1 MERKL
6 HGLTA
11 LAALSVLALAACS
24 SSGSSSSS
32 SSTGSSSNPSVTAS
46 AASTQGGGTAAGS
59 TAAGS
64 FGTLGQV
71 CGPGS
76 ATGATA
82 TGVTDSSIEA
92 AVIADINVPGA
103 PGLLQPMWDS
113 ATAFT
118 DWCNA
123 AGGINGRKI
132 ILDKRD
138 SAETDYLPQVESSCT
153 ADLAMVGTMGVLD
166 NTGVAAWEKCG
177 IPNFTAST
185 VSEQAA
191 NASLM
196 YPTNPLPADQE
207 NIGGFPV
214 IFQQYPG
221 VQDHIGT
228 LYSEG
233 ASGAREQHT
242 YNEAIA
248 ADGGKVVYTAE
259 YNATGQV
266 NWAPYVEAM
275 KNAGVQMLFLN
286 DTIATSVGLDQA
298 MSTAGWY
305 PQVQI
310 SPPQDYDTSFLSTGA
325 SVVKNYYVYM
335 PSEPLE
341 AASAVPA
348 VGQYESIVQKYVPSA
363 HLGFFGI
370 MAFSSWLLFT
380 EAAKA
385 CGSTLTRTC
394 VEQQV
399 AKQTNWTGGGLQG
412 SINPASNKASQC
424 FILMKIVGTKFVQA
438 IPSKLGQF
446 YCNPANVPIV
456 KP

>member
-1 MERKL
+1 MGVKHLRI
-6 HGLTA
+6 HTA
-11 LAALSVLALAACS
+11 LAALCVLALAACG
-24 SSGSSSSS
+24 SSGSGSGG
-32 SSTGSSSNPSVTAS
+32 SSTNSGSSAN
-46 AASTQGGGTAAGS
+46 AG
-59 TAAGS
+59 AS
-64 FGTLGQV
+64 FGTLGEV

-82 TGVTDSSIEA
+82 TGVQDKSIEVS
-92 AVIADINVPGA
+92 VIADINVPGA

-113 ATAFT
+113 ATAFV

-123 AGGINGRKI
+123 AGGILGRKL

-138 SAETDYLPQVESSCT
+138 SAETDYLPQVEASCT
-153 ADLAMVGTMGVLD
+153 ADFAMVGTMGVLD

-185 VSEQAA
+185 VSEAAA
-191 NASLM
+191 NAKLM
-196 YPTNPLPADQE
+196 YPVNPLPADQE

-214 IFQQYPG
+214 IFKQYPG

-228 LYSEG
+228 LYAEG
-233 ASGAREQHT
+233 AAGAREQHT
-242 YNEAIA
+242 YNEAIE

-259 YNATGQV
+259 YNALGSV

-275 KNAGVQMLFLN
+275 KKAGVTMLFLN
-286 DTIATSVGLDQA
+286 DTIPTSVALDQA

-305 PQVQI
+305 PTLQI
-310 SPPQDYDTSFLSTGA
+310 SPPQDYDTSFLTTGA
-325 SVVKNYYVYM
+325 SVAKNYYVYM

-341 AASAVPA
+341 AASAIPA
-348 VGQYESIVQKYVPSA
+348 VAQYEEIAHKYVPTA
-363 HLGFFGI
+363 HLGFFGE

-380 EAAKA
+380 VAAKA
-385 CGSTLTRTC
+385 CGSHLTRTC
-394 VEQQV
+394 LEQEV

-412 SINPASNKASQC
+412 TINPASNRASQC
-424 FILMKIVGTKFVQA
+424 FIVMKIENAKFVQA
-438 IPSKLGQF
+438 IPAKLGQF
-446 YCNPANVPIV
+446 YCNPANVPVV

>member
-1 MERKL
+1 MTRRQQKL
-6 HGLTA
+6 AA
-11 LAALSVLALAACS
+11 LAALSVLALAACG

-32 SSTGSSSNPSVTAS
+32 SSSSSSNSSGSTS
-46 AASTQGGGTAAGS
+46 SASTQAGGTAS
-59 TAAGS
+59 GS
-64 FGTLGQV
+64 FGTLGTV
-71 CGPGS
+71 CSSGS

-82 TGVTDSSIEA
+82 TGVTNSSVEVS
-92 AVIADINVPGA
+92 VIADINVPGA

-113 ATAFT
+113 ATAFV

-123 AGGINGRKI
+123 AGGIAGRKI

-138 SAETDYLPQVESSCT
+138 SAYTDYLPQVETSCT
-153 ADLAMVGTMGVLD
+153 ADFAMVGTMGVLD
-166 NTGVAAWEKCG
+166 NTGVAAWQKCG

-185 VSEQAA
+185 VSSAAA
-191 NASLM
+191 NAPLM
-196 YPTNPLPADQE
+196 YPVNPLPANQE
-207 NIGGFPV
+207 NIGGFPI

-221 VQDHIGT
+221 VQDHIGS
-228 LYSEG
+228 LYAQG
-233 ASGAREQHT
+233 AAGAREQHT
-242 YNEAIA
+242 YNEAIT

-275 KNAGVQMLFLN
+275 KKAGVQMLFLN
-286 DTIATSVGLDQA
+286 DTFPTSVALDQA

-305 PQVQI
+305 PTLQI
-310 SPPQDYDTSFLSTGA
+310 SPPQDYDTGFLATGA
-325 SVVKNYYVYM
+325 SVAKNYYVYM

-341 AASAVPA
+341 AASAIPA
-348 VGQYESIVQKYVPSA
+348 VAQYESIVKQYVPSA
-363 HLGFFGI
+363 HQGFFGE
-370 MAFSSWLLFT
+370 MAFSSWLLFA

-385 CGSTLTRTC
+385 CGSGLTRAC
-394 VEQQV
+394 LEQEV

-424 FILMKIVGTKFVQA
+424 FIVMKIENGKFVQA
-438 IPSKLGQF
+438 IPAALGQF
-446 YCNPANVPIV
+446 NCNPENVPFV

>member
-1 MERKL
+1 MGVKHLRI
-6 HGLTA
+6 HVA
-11 LAALSVLALAACS
+11 LVALCVLALAACG
-24 SSGSSSSS
+24 SSGASSGGSSAG
-32 SSTGSSSNPSVTAS
+32 TGSSTT
-46 AASTQGGGTAAGS
+46 ST
-59 TAAGS
+59 AGS
-64 FGTLGQV
+64 FGTLGKV

-76 ATGATA
+76 AKGATA
-82 TGVTDSSIEA
+82 TGVTDTSIEVS
-92 AVIADINVPGA
+92 VIADINVPGA
-103 PGLLQPMWDS
+103 PGLLQPMWDT
-113 ATAFT
+113 ATAYV

-123 AGGINGRKI
+123 AGGINGRKL

-138 SAETDYLPQVESSCT
+138 SAETVYLPQVETSCT

-177 IPNFTAST
+177 IPNFTAAT
-185 VSEQAA
+185 VSSAAA
-191 NASLM
+191 NAKLM
-196 YPTNPLPADQE
+196 YPSNPLPANQE

-214 IFQQYPG
+214 IFQQNPG

-228 LYSEG
+228 LYAAG
-233 ASGAREQHT
+233 AAAAREQHT

-248 ADGGKVVYTAE
+248 ADGGKVVYSAQ
-259 YNATGQV
+259 YNALGQV

-275 KNAGVQMLFLN
+275 KKAGVQMMFLN
-286 DTIATSVGLDQA
+286 DTIPTSVALDQA

-305 PQVQI
+305 PKVQI
-310 SPPQDYDTSFLSTGA
+310 SPPQDYDTSFLTTGA
-325 SVVKNYYVYM
+325 SVAKNYYVYM

-348 VGQYESIVQKYVPSA
+348 VTQYEQIVSKYVPSA
-363 HLGFFGI
+363 HLGFFGE
-370 MAFSSWLLFT
+370 MAFGSWLLFS

-385 CGSTLTRTC
+385 CGSNLTRTC

-412 SINPASNKASQC
+412 TINPASNKASDC
-424 FILMKIVGTKFVQA
+424 YIVMKIENAKFVQV

>member
-1 MERKL
+1 MKRRH
-6 HGLTA
+6 HGLAA
-11 LAALSVLALAACS
+11 LAALSVLAVAACG

-32 SSTGSSSNPSVTAS
+32 SNSSAPAANSSGSTSS
-46 AASTQGGGTAAGS
+46 ASTQGGGTAAGD
-59 TAAGS
+59 

-71 CGPGS
+71 CGPGN

-82 TGVTDSSIEA
+82 TGVTNSSVEVS
-92 AVIADINVPGA
+92 VIADINVPGA

-138 SAETDYLPQVESSCT
+138 SQETDYLPQVETSCT
-153 ADLAMVGTMGVLD
+153 ADFAMVGTMGVLD
-166 NTGVAAWEKCG
+166 NTGVSAWEKCG

-191 NASLM
+191 NAQLM

-298 MSTAGWY
+298 MATAGWY
-305 PQVQI
+305 PTVQI

-325 SVVKNYYVYM
+325 TVAKNYYVYM

-341 AASAVPA
+341 AANAVPA
-348 VGQYESIVQKYVPSA
+348 VASYESIVQKYVPSA

-370 MAFSSWLLFT
+370 MAFSSWLLFA
-380 EAAKA
+380 EAAKD

-394 VEQQV
+394 LEQQV
-399 AKQTNWTGGGLQG
+399 AKQTDWTGGGLQG

-424 FILMKIVGTKFVQA
+424 FIVMKIEGDKFVQA

>member
-1 MERKL
+1 MKRRQK
-6 HGLTA
+6 GLGA
-11 LAALSVLALAACS
+11 LAALSVLALAACG

-32 SSTGSSSNPSVTAS
+32 SSTGSSADPSVTAS
-46 AASTQGGGTAAGS
+46 AASTQGGGTAS
-59 TAAGS
+59 GS

-76 ATGATA
+76 ATGATG
-82 TGVTDSSIEA
+82 TGVTNTSVEVS
-92 AVIADINVPGA
+92 VVADINVPGA

-138 SAETDYLPQVESSCT
+138 SAETDYLPQVESSCS

-166 NTGVAAWEKCG
+166 NTGVAAWQKCG

-185 VSEQAA
+185 VSAQAA

-233 ASGAREQHT
+233 AAGAREQHT
-242 YNEAIA
+242 YNEAIT

-325 SVVKNYYVYM
+325 SVAKNYYVYM

-348 VGQYESIVQKYVPSA
+348 VGQYESIVSKYVPSA
-363 HLGFFGI
+363 HLGFFSE

-424 FILMKIVGTKFVQA
+424 FIVMKIVGNKFVQA
-438 IPSKLGQF
+438 IPAKLGQF

>member
-1 MERKL
+1 M
-6 HGLTA
+6 
-11 LAALSVLALAACS
+11 
-24 SSGSSSSS
+24 
-32 SSTGSSSNPSVTAS
+32 
-46 AASTQGGGTAAGS
+46 
-59 TAAGS
+59 
-64 FGTLGQV
+64 

-82 TGVTDSSIEA
+82 TGVTNTSVELS
-92 AVIADINVPGA
+92 VVADIDVPGA

-123 AGGINGRKI
+123 AGGIDGRKI

-138 SAETDYLPQVESSCT
+138 SAETDYLPQVEASCT

-196 YPTNPLPADQE
+196 YPSNPLPADQE

-221 VQDHIGT
+221 VQNHIGT

-233 ASGAREQHT
+233 AAGAREQHT

-286 DTIATSVGLDQA
+286 DTIATSVALDQA

-305 PQVQI
+305 PTVQI
-310 SPPQDYDTSFLSTGA
+310 SPPQDYDTSFLSTGGTVA
-325 SVVKNYYVYM
+325 KNYYVYM

-348 VGQYESIVQKYVPSA
+348 VAQYESIVSKYVPTA
-363 HLGFFGI
+363 HLGFFGE

-399 AKQTNWTGGGLQG
+399 AKQTNWTGGGLEG

-424 FILMKIVGTKFVQA
+424 FIVMKIENSKFVQV

-446 YCNPANVPIV
+446 YCSPKNVPIV

>member
-1 MERKL
+1 EV
-6 HGLTA
+6 
-11 LAALSVLALAACS
+11 S
-24 SSGSSSSS
+24 
-32 SSTGSSSNPSVTAS
+32 
-46 AASTQGGGTAAGS
+46 
-59 TAAGS
+59 
-64 FGTLGQV
+64 
-71 CGPGS
+71 
-76 ATGATA
+76 
-82 TGVTDSSIEA
+82 
-92 AVIADINVPGA
+92 VIADINVPGA

-123 AGGINGRKI
+123 AGGIDGRKL

-138 SAETDYLPQVESSCT
+138 SQETDYLPQVETSCT
-153 ADLAMVGTMGVLD
+153 ADFAMVGTMGVLD

-185 VSEQAA
+185 VSEAAA

-196 YPTNPLPADQE
+196 YPVNPLPADQE

-221 VQDHIGT
+221 VQDHIGS
-228 LYSEG
+228 LYAEG
-233 ASGAREQHT
+233 AAGAREQHT

-305 PQVQI
+305 PKVQI
-310 SPPQDYDTSFLSTGA
+310 SPPQDYDTSFLTTGA
-325 SVVKNYYVYM
+325 SVAKNYYVYM

-341 AASAVPA
+341 AASAIPA
-348 VGQYESIVQKYVPSA
+348 VAEYESIVSKYVPTA
-363 HLGFFGI
+363 HQGFFGE
-370 MAFSSWLLFT
+370 MAFSSWLLFA

-385 CGSTLTRTC
+385 CGSGLTRIC
-394 VEQQV
+394 LEQEV

-424 FILMKIVGTKFVQA
+424 FIVMKIVGGKFVQA
-438 IPSKLGQF
+438 IPAKLGQF
-446 YCNPANVPIV
+446 YCNPANVPFV

>member
-1 MERKL
+1 MTRRQHKL
-6 HGLTA
+6 AA
-11 LAALSVLALAACS
+11 LGALSVLALAACG

-32 SSTGSSSNPSVTAS
+32 SSSSSSNSTGSSSS
-46 AASTQGGGTAAGS
+46 ASTQAGGTAS
-59 TAAGS
+59 GS
-64 FGTLGQV
+64 FGTLGAV

-82 TGVTDSSIEA
+82 TGVTNSSVEVS
-92 AVIADINVPGA
+92 VIADINVPGA

-123 AGGINGRKI
+123 AGGIAGRKI

-138 SAETDYLPQVESSCT
+138 SQETDYLPQVETSCT
-153 ADLAMVGTMGVLD
+153 ADFAMVGTMGVLD
-166 NTGVAAWEKCG
+166 NTGVAAWQKCG

-185 VSEQAA
+185 VSSLAA
-191 NASLM
+191 NAPLM
-196 YPTNPLPADQE
+196 YPVNPLPANQE
-207 NIGGFPV
+207 NIGGFPI

-221 VQDHIGT
+221 VQDHIGS
-228 LYSEG
+228 LYAEG
-233 ASGAREQHT
+233 AAGAREQHT

-275 KNAGVQMLFLN
+275 KKAGVQMLFLN
-286 DTIATSVGLDQA
+286 DTFPTSVALDQA

-305 PQVQI
+305 PTLQI
-310 SPPQDYDTSFLSTGA
+310 SPPQDYDTGFLATGA
-325 SVVKNYYVYM
+325 SVAKNYYVYM

-341 AASAVPA
+341 AASAIPA
-348 VGQYESIVQKYVPSA
+348 VAQYESIVKQYVPSA
-363 HLGFFGI
+363 HQGFFGE
-370 MAFSSWLLFT
+370 MAFSSWLLFA

-385 CGSTLTRTC
+385 CGSGLTRAC
-394 VEQQV
+394 LEQEV

-424 FILMKIVGTKFVQA
+424 FIVMKIENGKFVQA
-438 IPSKLGQF
+438 IPATLGQF
-446 YCNPANVPIV
+446 DCSPANVPFV

>member
-1 MERKL
+1 V
-6 HGLTA
+6 
-11 LAALSVLALAACS
+11 SV
-24 SSGSSSSS
+24 
-32 SSTGSSSNPSVTAS
+32 V
-46 AASTQGGGTAAGS
+46 
-59 TAAGS
+59 
-64 FGTLGQV
+64 
-71 CGPGS
+71 
-76 ATGATA
+76 
-82 TGVTDSSIEA
+82 
-92 AVIADINVPGA
+92 ADINVPGA

-138 SAETDYLPQVESSCT
+138 SQETDYLPQVETSCT
-153 ADLAMVGTMGVLD
+153 ADFAMVGTMGVLD

-185 VSEQAA
+185 VSEAAA

-196 YPTNPLPADQE
+196 YPVNPLPADQE

-221 VQDHIGT
+221 VQDHIGS
-228 LYSEG
+228 LYAEG
-233 ASGAREQHT
+233 AAGAREQHT

-325 SVVKNYYVYM
+325 SVAKNYYVYM

-348 VGQYESIVQKYVPSA
+348 VSEYESIVQKYVPSA
-363 HLGFFGI
+363 HLGFFSE
-370 MAFSSWLLFT
+370 MAFSSWLLFAQ
-380 EAAKA
+380 AAKD
-385 CGSTLTRTC
+385 CGSNLTRTC
-394 VEQQV
+394 LEQEV

-412 SINPASNKASQC
+412 TINPASNKASQC
-424 FILMKIVGTKFVQA
+424 FIVMKIEGSKFVQV

-446 YCNPANVPIV
+446 YCNPRNVPVV

>member
-1 MERKL
+1 MRHRQHKL
-6 HGLTA
+6 AA
-11 LAALSVLALAACS
+11 LAALSVLTLAACG

-32 SSTGSSSNPSVTAS
+32 SSNSSGSTSSASTQAGS
-46 AASTQGGGTAAGS
+46 AASGT
-59 TAAGS
+59 
-64 FGTLGQV
+64 FGTLGAV
-71 CGPGS
+71 CGSGS

-82 TGVTDSSIEA
+82 TGVTNSSVEVS
-92 AVIADINVPGA
+92 VIADINVPGA

-123 AGGINGRKI
+123 AGGIDGRKI
-132 ILDKRD
+132 VLDKRD
-138 SAETDYLPQVESSCT
+138 SAETDYLPQVETSCT
-153 ADLAMVGTMGVLD
+153 ADFAMVGTMGVLD

-185 VSEQAA
+185 VSEAAA

-196 YPTNPLPADQE
+196 YPVNPLPADQE

-221 VQDHIGT
+221 VQDHIGS
-228 LYSEG
+228 LYAEG
-233 ASGAREQHT
+233 AAGAREQHT

-248 ADGGKVVYTAE
+248 SDGGKVVYTAE
-259 YNATGQV
+259 YNSTGQV

-286 DTIATSVGLDQA
+286 DTIATSVALDQA

-310 SPPQDYDTSFLSTGA
+310 SPPQDYDTSFLTTGA
-325 SVVKNYYVYM
+325 SVAKNYYVYM

-348 VGQYESIVQKYVPSA
+348 VAQYESIVQKYVPSA
-363 HLGFFGI
+363 HLGFFGE
-370 MAFSSWLLFT
+370 MAFSSWLLFA
-380 EAAKA
+380 EGAKA
-385 CGSTLTRTC
+385 CGSNLTRTC
-394 VEQQV
+394 LEQQV

-424 FILMKIVGTKFVQA
+424 FIIMKIENSKFVQA
-438 IPSKLGQF
+438 IPSTLGQF

>member
-1 MERKL
+1 MGVKHLRI
-6 HGLTA
+6 HVA
-11 LAALSVLALAACS
+11 LVALCVLALAACG
-24 SSGSSSSS
+24 SSGASSGGSSAG
-32 SSTGSSSNPSVTAS
+32 TGSSTT
-46 AASTQGGGTAAGS
+46 ST
-59 TAAGS
+59 AGS
-64 FGTLGQV
+64 FGTLGKV

-76 ATGATA
+76 AKGATA
-82 TGVTDSSIEA
+82 TGVTDTSIEVS
-92 AVIADINVPGA
+92 VIADINVPGA
-103 PGLLQPMWDS
+103 PGLLQPMWDT
-113 ATAFT
+113 ATAYV

-123 AGGINGRKI
+123 AGGINGRKL

-138 SAETDYLPQVESSCT
+138 SAETVYLPQVETSCT

-177 IPNFTAST
+177 IPNFTAAT
-185 VSEQAA
+185 VSSAAA
-191 NASLM
+191 NAKLM
-196 YPTNPLPADQE
+196 YPSNPLPANQE

-214 IFQQYPG
+214 IFQQNPG

-228 LYSEG
+228 LYAAG
-233 ASGAREQHT
+233 AAAAREQHT

-248 ADGGKVVYTAE
+248 ADGGKVVYSAQ
-259 YNATGQV
+259 YNALGQV

-275 KNAGVQMLFLN
+275 KKAGVQMMFLN
-286 DTIATSVGLDQA
+286 DTIPTSVALDQA

-305 PQVQI
+305 PKVQI
-310 SPPQDYDTSFLSTGA
+310 SPPQDYDTSFLTTGA
-325 SVVKNYYVYM
+325 SVAKNYYVYM

-348 VGQYESIVQKYVPSA
+348 VTQYEQIVSKYVSSA
-363 HLGFFGI
+363 HLGFFGE
-370 MAFSSWLLFT
+370 MAFGSWLLFS

-385 CGSTLTRTC
+385 CGSNLTRTC

-412 SINPASNKASQC
+412 TINPASNKASDC
-424 FILMKIVGTKFVQA
+424 YIVMKIENAKFVQV

>member
-1 MERKL
+1 MGPRQHRLTMLEW
-6 HGLTA
+6 TA
-11 LAALSVLALAACS
+11 LAAMSVLALAACG
-24 SSGSSSSS
+24 SSGSASGAGNGAGSGTGGSTSS
-32 SSTGSSSNPSVTAS
+32 
-46 AASTQGGGTAAGS
+46 ASTQAGDPAS
-59 TAAGS
+59 GD
-64 FGTLGQV
+64 FGTLGTV

-82 TGVTDSSIEA
+82 TGVTNSSIEVS
-92 AVIADINVPGA
+92 VIADINVPGA

-123 AGGINGRKI
+123 AGGINGRKL

-138 SAETDYLPQVESSCT
+138 SQETDYLPQVETSCT
-153 ADLAMVGTMGVLD
+153 ADFAMVGTMGVLD
-166 NTGVAAWEKCG
+166 NTGVAAWNKCG

-185 VSEQAA
+185 VSSQAA

-196 YPTNPLPADQE
+196 YPVNPLPADQE

-214 IFQQYPG
+214 LFQQYPG
-221 VQDHIGT
+221 IKEHIGT
-228 LYSEG
+228 LYSQG
-233 ASGAREQHT
+233 AAGAREQHT

-275 KNAGVQMLFLN
+275 KSAGVQMLFLN

-305 PQVQI
+305 PTIQI
-310 SPPQDYDTSFLSTGA
+310 SPPQDYDVSFLSTGA
-325 SVVKNYYVYM
+325 SVAKNYYVYM

-341 AASAVPA
+341 AVSAVPA
-348 VGQYESIVQKYVPSA
+348 VAKYESIVQKYVPSA
-363 HLGFFGI
+363 HLGFFGE
-370 MAFSSWLLFT
+370 MAFSSWLLF
-380 EAAKA
+380 ADSAKA
-385 CGSTLTRTC
+385 CGSGLTRTC
-394 VEQQV
+394 LEQQV

-424 FILMKIVGTKFVQA
+424 FIVMKIENSKFVQV
-438 IPSKLGQF
+438 IPSQLGQF
-446 YCNPANVPIV
+446 YCNPENVPIV

>member
-1 MERKL
+1 MKRR
-6 HGLTA
+6 HNGVAA
-11 LAALSVLALAACS
+11 LAALSVLALAACG

-32 SSTGSSSNPSVTAS
+32 NSTGSNTDPSVTAS
-46 AASTQGGGTAAGS
+46 AASTQGGGTAS
-59 TAAGS
+59 GS
-64 FGTLGQV
+64 FGALGQV

-82 TGVTDSSIEA
+82 PGVTNSSVEVS
-92 AVIADINVPGA
+92 VIADINVPGA

-166 NTGVAAWEKCG
+166 NTGVAAWQKCG
-177 IPNFTAST
+177 APNFTAST

-325 SVVKNYYVYM
+325 SVAKNYYVYM

-348 VGQYESIVQKYVPSA
+348 VGQYESIVSKYVPSA

-424 FILMKIVGTKFVQA
+424 FIIMKIVGNKFVQA
-438 IPSKLGQF
+438 IPAKLGQF

>member
-1 MERKL
+1 MTHRQHKL
-6 HGLTA
+6 AA
-11 LAALSVLALAACS
+11 LMALSVLALAACG

-32 SSTGSSSNPSVTAS
+32 SSSSSSNSSGSTS
-46 AASTQGGGTAAGS
+46 SASTQAGGTAS
-59 TAAGS
+59 GS
-64 FGTLGQV
+64 FGTLGTV
-71 CGPGS
+71 CGSGS

-82 TGVTDSSIEA
+82 TGVTNSSVEVS
-92 AVIADINVPGA
+92 VIADINVPGA

-113 ATAFT
+113 ATAFV

-123 AGGINGRKI
+123 AGGIAGRKI

-138 SAETDYLPQVESSCT
+138 SQETDYLPQVETSCT
-153 ADLAMVGTMGVLD
+153 ADFAMVGTMGVLD
-166 NTGVAAWEKCG
+166 NTGVAAWQKCG

-185 VSEQAA
+185 VSEAAA
-191 NASLM
+191 NAPLM
-196 YPTNPLPADQE
+196 YPVNPLPANQE
-207 NIGGFPV
+207 NIGGFPI
-214 IFQQYPG
+214 IFQQNPG

-228 LYSEG
+228 LYAEG
-233 ASGAREQHT
+233 AAGAREQHT

-259 YNATGQV
+259 YNSTGQV

-286 DTIATSVGLDQA
+286 DTFPTSVALDQA

-305 PQVQI
+305 PKLQI
-310 SPPQDYDTSFLSTGA
+310 SPPQDYDTGFLSTGA
-325 SVVKNYYVYM
+325 SVAKNYYVYM

-341 AASAVPA
+341 AASAIPA
-348 VGQYESIVQKYVPSA
+348 VAQYESIVKQYVPSA
-363 HLGFFGI
+363 HQGFFGE
-370 MAFSSWLLFT
+370 MAFSSWLLFA

-385 CGSTLTRTC
+385 CGSGLTRAC
-394 VEQQV
+394 LEQEV

-424 FILMKIVGTKFVQA
+424 FIVMKIENGSFVQA
-438 IPSKLGQF
+438 IPSQLGQF
-446 YCNPANVPIV
+446 YCNPENVPFV

>member
-1 MERKL
+1 MEAKHLRT
-6 HGLTA
+6 HMA
-11 LAALSVLALAACS
+11 LGVLCVLGLAACG
-24 SSGSSSSS
+24 SSGSGSGGSPAGS
-32 SSTGSSSNPSVTAS
+32 GSSGSASTAS
-46 AASTQGGGTAAGS
+46 
-59 TAAGS
+59 GS
-64 FGTLGQV
+64 FGTLGKV
-71 CGPGS
+71 CGPGT
-76 ATGATA
+76 AKGATA
-82 TGVTDSSIEA
+82 TGVTNTSIEVS
-92 AVIADINVPGA
+92 VIADINVPGA
-103 PGLLQPMWDS
+103 PGLLQPMWDT
-113 ATAFT
+113 ATAYV

-123 AGGINGRKI
+123 AGGINGRKLV
-132 ILDKRD
+132 LDKRD
-138 SAETDYLPQVESSCT
+138 SQETDYLPQVETSCT

-177 IPNFTAST
+177 IPNFTAAT
-185 VSEQAA
+185 VSEAAA
-191 NASLM
+191 NAKLM
-196 YPTNPLPADQE
+196 YPSNPLPADQE

-214 IFQQYPG
+214 IFQQNPG

-228 LYSEG
+228 LYAEG
-233 ASGAREQHT
+233 AAGAREQHT

-275 KNAGVQMLFLN
+275 KKAGVQMLFLN
-286 DTIATSVGLDQA
+286 DTIPTSVALDQA

-305 PQVQI
+305 PKIQI
-310 SPPQDYDTSFLSTGA
+310 SPPQDYDTSFLTTGA
-325 SVVKNYYVYM
+325 SVAKNYYVYM

-348 VGQYESIVQKYVPSA
+348 VAQYKQIVSQYVPTA
-363 HLGFFGI
+363 HLGFFGE
-370 MAFSSWLLFT
+370 MAFGSWLLFS

-385 CGSTLTRTC
+385 CGSNLTRTC

-412 SINPASNKASQC
+412 TINPASNRASDC
-424 FILMKIVGTKFVQA
+424 FIIMKIVNAKFVQA

-446 YCNPANVPIV
+446 DCNPANVPVI

>member
-1 MERKL
+1 MKRR
-6 HGLTA
+6 HNGVAA
-11 LAALSVLALAACS
+11 LAALSVLALAACG

-32 SSTGSSSNPSVTAS
+32 NSTGSSTDPSVTAS
-46 AASTQGGGTAAGS
+46 AASTQGGGTAS
-59 TAAGS
+59 GS

-82 TGVTDSSIEA
+82 TGVTNSSVEVS
-92 AVIADINVPGA
+92 VIADINVPGA

-153 ADLAMVGTMGVLD
+153 ADLATVGTMGVLD
-166 NTGVAAWEKCG
+166 NTGAAAWEKCG
-177 IPNFTAST
+177 MPNFTAST
-185 VSEQAA
+185 VSSEAA
-191 NASLM
+191 NAPLM

-233 ASGAREQHT
+233 AAGAREQHT

-275 KNAGVQMLFLN
+275 KKAGVQMLFLN

-325 SVVKNYYVYM
+325 SVAKNYYVYM

-363 HLGFFGI
+363 HLGFFGE

-399 AKQTNWTGGGLQG
+399 AKLTNWTGGGLQG

-424 FILMKIVGTKFVQA
+424 FIVMKIVGNKFVQA
-438 IPSKLGQF
+438 IPAKLGQF

>member
-1 MERKL
+1 MERRQK
-6 HGLTA
+6 GLGA
-11 LAALSVLALAACS
+11 LAALSVLALAACG

-32 SSTGSSSNPSVTAS
+32 NSTGSSTNPSVTAS
-46 AASTQGGGTAAGS
+46 AASTQGGGTAS
-59 TAAGS
+59 GS

-82 TGVTDSSIEA
+82 SGVTNSSVEVS
-92 AVIADINVPGA
+92 VIADINVPGA

-123 AGGINGRKI
+123 AGGIDGRKI

-138 SAETDYLPQVESSCT
+138 SAETDYLPQVESSCS

-196 YPTNPLPADQE
+196 YPTNPLPANQE

-221 VQDHIGT
+221 VQEHIGT

-233 ASGAREQHT
+233 AAGAREQHT

-325 SVVKNYYVYM
+325 SVAKNYYVYM

-348 VGQYESIVQKYVPSA
+348 VAQYESIVQKYVPSA
-363 HLGFFGI
+363 HLGFFGV

-385 CGSTLTRTC
+385 CGSNLTRTC

-424 FILMKIVGTKFVQA
+424 FIVMKIENGKFVQA

-446 YCNPANVPIV
+446 YCNPKNVPV
-456 KP
+456 VQP

>member
-1 MERKL
+1 MKHRQHKL
-6 HGLTA
+6 AA
-11 LAALSVLALAACS
+11 LAALSVLTLAACG

-32 SSTGSSSNPSVTAS
+32 TSNSSGSTSSATTQAGS
-46 AASTQGGGTAAGS
+46 AASGT
-59 TAAGS
+59 
-64 FGTLGQV
+64 FGTLGAV

-82 TGVTDSSIEA
+82 TGVTNSSVEVS
-92 AVIADINVPGA
+92 VIADINVPGA

-123 AGGINGRKI
+123 AGGIDGRKV

-138 SAETDYLPQVESSCT
+138 SQETDYLPQVETSCT
-153 ADLAMVGTMGVLD
+153 ADFAMVGTMGVLD

-185 VSEQAA
+185 VSEAAA

-196 YPTNPLPADQE
+196 YPVNPLPADQE

-221 VQDHIGT
+221 VQDHIGS
-228 LYSEG
+228 LYAEG
-233 ASGAREQHT
+233 AAGAREQHT

-259 YNATGQV
+259 YNSTGQV

-286 DTIATSVGLDQA
+286 DTIATSVALDQA

-305 PQVQI
+305 QKVQI
-310 SPPQDYDTSFLSTGA
+310 SPPQDYDTSFLTTGA
-325 SVVKNYYVYM
+325 SVAKNYYVYM

-348 VGQYESIVQKYVPSA
+348 VAQYESIVQKYVPTA
-363 HLGFFGI
+363 HLGFFGE
-370 MAFSSWLLFT
+370 MAFSSWLLFA
-380 EAAKA
+380 EGAKA
-385 CGSTLTRTC
+385 CGSNLTRTC
-394 VEQQV
+394 LEQQV
-399 AKQTNWTGGGLQG
+399 AKQTTWTGGGLQG

-424 FILMKIVGTKFVQA
+424 FIIMKIENSKFVQA
-438 IPSKLGQF
+438 IPSTLGQF

>member
-1 MERKL
+1 MRHRQHKL
-6 HGLTA
+6 AA
-11 LAALSVLALAACS
+11 LAALSVLTLAACG

-32 SSTGSSSNPSVTAS
+32 SSNSSGSTSSAT
-46 AASTQGGGTAAGS
+46 TQAGS
-59 TAAGS
+59 TASGT
-64 FGTLGQV
+64 FGTLGAV

-82 TGVTDSSIEA
+82 TGVTNSSVEVS
-92 AVIADINVPGA
+92 VIADINVPGA

-123 AGGINGRKI
+123 AGGIDGRKI
-132 ILDKRD
+132 TLDKRD
-138 SAETDYLPQVESSCT
+138 SAETDYLPQVETSCT
-153 ADLAMVGTMGVLD
+153 ADFAMVGTMGVLD

-185 VSEQAA
+185 VSEAAA

-196 YPTNPLPADQE
+196 YPVNPLPADQE

-221 VQDHIGT
+221 VQDHIGS
-228 LYSEG
+228 LYAEG
-233 ASGAREQHT
+233 AAGAREQHT

-248 ADGGKVVYTAE
+248 SDGGKVVYTAE
-259 YNATGQV
+259 YNSTGQV

-286 DTIATSVGLDQA
+286 DTIATSVALDQA

-305 PQVQI
+305 PKVQI
-310 SPPQDYDTSFLSTGA
+310 SPPQDYDTSFLTTGA
-325 SVVKNYYVYM
+325 SVAKNYYVYM

-348 VGQYESIVQKYVPSA
+348 VAQYESIVQKYVPSA
-363 HLGFFGI
+363 HLGFFGE
-370 MAFSSWLLFT
+370 MAFSSWLLFA
-380 EAAKA
+380 EGAKA
-385 CGSTLTRTC
+385 CGSNLTRTC
-394 VEQQV
+394 LEQEV

-424 FILMKIVGTKFVQA
+424 FIIMKIENSKFVQA
-438 IPSKLGQF
+438 IPSTLGQF

>member
-1 MERKL
+1 MTHRQHKL
-6 HGLTA
+6 AA
-11 LAALSVLALAACS
+11 LAALSVLALAACG

-32 SSTGSSSNPSVTAS
+32 SSSSSNTSGSTS
-46 AASTQGGGTAAGS
+46 SASTQAGS
-59 TAAGS
+59 SASGT
-64 FGTLGQV
+64 FGTLGTV

-82 TGVTDSSIEA
+82 TGVTNSSVEVS
-92 AVIADINVPGA
+92 VIADINVPGA

-123 AGGINGRKI
+123 AGGIDGRKI

-138 SAETDYLPQVESSCT
+138 SQETDYLPQVETSCT
-153 ADLAMVGTMGVLD
+153 ADFAMVGTMGVLD

-185 VSEQAA
+185 VSEAAA

-196 YPTNPLPADQE
+196 YPVNPLPADQE

-221 VQDHIGT
+221 VQDHIGS
-228 LYSEG
+228 LYAEG
-233 ASGAREQHT
+233 AAGAREQHT

-286 DTIATSVGLDQA
+286 DTIPTSVGLDQA

-305 PQVQI
+305 PKVQI
-310 SPPQDYDTSFLSTGA
+310 SPPQDYDTSFLTTGA
-325 SVVKNYYVYM
+325 SVAKNYYVYM

-341 AASAVPA
+341 AASAIPA
-348 VGQYESIVQKYVPSA
+348 VSQYETIVQKYVPTA
-363 HLGFFGI
+363 HLGFFGE

-385 CGSTLTRTC
+385 CGSNLTRTC
-394 VEQQV
+394 LEQQV

-424 FILMKIVGTKFVQA
+424 FIVMKIVGDKFVQA
-438 IPSKLGQF
+438 IPSQLGQF
-446 YCNPANVPIV
+446 YCNPANVPVV

>member
-1 MERKL
+1 MGVKHLRI
-6 HGLTA
+6 HTA
-11 LAALSVLALAACS
+11 LAALCVLALAACG
-24 SSGSSSSS
+24 SSGSGSGG
-32 SSTGSSSNPSVTAS
+32 SSTNGGSSAS
-46 AASTQGGGTAAGS
+46 SGA
-59 TAAGS
+59 S
-64 FGTLGQV
+64 FGTLGKV

-82 TGVTDSSIEA
+82 TGVQDKSIEVS
-92 AVIADINVPGA
+92 VIADINVPGA

-113 ATAFT
+113 ATAYV

-123 AGGINGRKI
+123 AGGILGRKLV
-132 ILDKRD
+132 LDKRD
-138 SAETDYLPQVESSCT
+138 SQETDYLPQVESSCT

-185 VSEQAA
+185 VSEAAA
-191 NASLM
+191 NAKLM
-196 YPTNPLPADQE
+196 YPVNPLPADQE

-214 IFQQYPG
+214 LFKQYPG

-228 LYSEG
+228 LYAEG
-233 ASGAREQHT
+233 AAGAREQHT
-242 YNEAIA
+242 YNEAIE

-259 YNATGQV
+259 YNALGSV

-275 KNAGVQMLFLN
+275 KKAGVTMLFLN
-286 DTIATSVGLDQA
+286 DTIPTSVALDQA

-305 PQVQI
+305 PTLQI
-310 SPPQDYDTSFLSTGA
+310 SPPQDYDTSFLTTGA
-325 SVVKNYYVYM
+325 SVAKNYYVYM

-341 AASAVPA
+341 AASAIPA
-348 VGQYESIVQKYVPSA
+348 VAQYEQIERKYVPTA
-363 HLGFFGI
+363 HLGFFGE

-380 EAAKA
+380 VAAKA
-385 CGSTLTRTC
+385 CGSHLTRTC
-394 VEQQV
+394 LVQEV

-412 SINPASNKASQC
+412 TINPASNRASQC
-424 FILMKIVGTKFVQA
+424 FIIMKIVNAKFVQA
-438 IPSKLGQF
+438 IPAKLGQF
-446 YCNPANVPIV
+446 YCNPANVPVI

>member
-1 MERKL
+1 MTHRQHKL
-6 HGLTA
+6 AA
-11 LAALSVLALAACS
+11 LAALSVLALAACG

-32 SSTGSSSNPSVTAS
+32 SSNSSGSTSS
-46 AASTQGGGTAAGS
+46 ASTQAGS
-59 TAAGS
+59 TASGT
-64 FGTLGQV
+64 FGTLGTV

-82 TGVTDSSIEA
+82 TGVTNSSVEVS
-92 AVIADINVPGA
+92 VIADINVPGA

-113 ATAFT
+113 ATAFV

-123 AGGINGRKI
+123 AGGIAGRKI

-138 SAETDYLPQVESSCT
+138 SQETDYLPQVETSCN
-153 ADLAMVGTMGVLD
+153 ADFAMVGTMGVLD
-166 NTGVAAWEKCG
+166 NTGVAAWQKCG

-185 VSEQAA
+185 VSSLAA
-191 NASLM
+191 NAPLM
-196 YPTNPLPADQE
+196 YPVNPLPANQE

-228 LYSEG
+228 LYAEG
-233 ASGAREQHT
+233 AAGAREQHT
-242 YNEAIA
+242 YNEAIV

-275 KNAGVQMLFLN
+275 KKAGVQMLFLN
-286 DTIATSVGLDQA
+286 DTFPTSVGLDQA

-305 PQVQI
+305 PTLQI
-310 SPPQDYDTSFLSTGA
+310 SPPQDYDTGFLVTGA
-325 SVVKNYYVYM
+325 SVAKNYYVYM

-341 AASAVPA
+341 AASAIPA
-348 VGQYESIVQKYVPSA
+348 VAQYESIVKQYVPSA
-363 HLGFFGI
+363 HQGFFGE
-370 MAFSSWLLFT
+370 MAFSSWLLFA

-385 CGSTLTRTC
+385 CGSGLTRTC
-394 VEQQV
+394 LEQEV

-424 FILMKIVGTKFVQA
+424 FIVMKIANGKFVQA
-438 IPSKLGQF
+438 IPSQLGQF
-446 YCNPANVPIV
+446 YCNPENVPFV

>member
-1 MERKL
+1 VR
-6 HGLTA
+6 TAIRA
-11 LAALSVLALAACS
+11 LAAVAVTAVLAAGCSRAGTTSTQAS
-24 SSGSSSSS
+24 SSAPASSTSSSA
-32 SSTGSSSNPSVTAS
+32 TGSAS
-46 AASTQGGGTAAGS
+46 QAASTGPA
-59 TAAGS
+59 
-64 FGTLGQV
+64 FGTVTDACHG
-71 CGPGS
+71 GS
-76 ATGATA
+76 ATGATDQ
-82 TGVTDSSIEA
+82 GVTSSQIMAGVLTDVGFTKDPQLET
-92 AVIADINVPGA
+92 
-103 PGLLQPMWDS
+103 
-113 ATAFT
+113 TAKVFT

-166 NTGVAAWEKCG
+166 NTGVAAWQKCG

-348 VGQYESIVQKYVPSA
+348 VAQYESIVQKYVPTA
-363 HLGFFGI
+363 HLGFFGV
-370 MAFSSWLLFT
+370 MAFSSWRLFT

-385 CGSTLTRTC
+385 CVPPSPGPAWSNRSPSRPTGPAAACRGPSTPPLTR
-394 VEQQV
+394 
-399 AKQTNWTGGGLQG
+399 
-412 SINPASNKASQC
+412 PASAS
-424 FILMKIVGTKFVQA
+424 
-438 IPSKLGQF
+438 SS
-446 YCNPANVPIV
+446 
-456 KP
+456 

>member
-1 MERKL
+1 MEAKHLRT
-6 HGLTA
+6 HMA
-11 LAALSVLALAACS
+11 LGVLCVLGLAACG
-24 SSGSSSSS
+24 SSGSGSG
-32 SSTGSSSNPSVTAS
+32 GSS
-46 AASTQGGGTAAGS
+46 AGS
-59 TAAGS
+59 GSSGSTSSASGS
-64 FGTLGQV
+64 FGTLGKV
-71 CGPGS
+71 CGPGT
-76 ATGATA
+76 AKGATA
-82 TGVTDSSIEA
+82 TGVTNTSIEVS
-92 AVIADINVPGA
+92 VIADINVPGA
-103 PGLLQPMWDS
+103 PGLLQPMWDT
-113 ATAFT
+113 ATAYV

-123 AGGINGRKI
+123 AGGINGRKLV
-132 ILDKRD
+132 LDKRD
-138 SAETDYLPQVESSCT
+138 SQETDYLPQVETSCT
-153 ADLAMVGTMGVLD
+153 SDLAMVGTMGVLD

-177 IPNFTAST
+177 IPNFTAAT
-185 VSEQAA
+185 VSEAAA
-191 NASLM
+191 NAKLM
-196 YPTNPLPADQE
+196 YPSNPLPADQE

-214 IFQQYPG
+214 IFQQNPG

-228 LYSEG
+228 LYAEG
-233 ASGAREQHT
+233 AAGAREQHT

-275 KNAGVQMLFLN
+275 KKAGVQMLFLN
-286 DTIATSVGLDQA
+286 DTIPTSVALDQA

-305 PQVQI
+305 PKIQI
-310 SPPQDYDTSFLSTGA
+310 SPPQDYDTSFLTTGA
-325 SVVKNYYVYM
+325 SVAKNYYVYM

-348 VGQYESIVQKYVPSA
+348 VTQYEQIVSKYVPSA
-363 HLGFFGI
+363 HLGFFGE
-370 MAFSSWLLFT
+370 MAFGSWLLFS

-385 CGSTLTRTC
+385 CGSNLTRTC

-412 SINPASNKASQC
+412 TINPASNRASDC
-424 FILMKIVGTKFVQA
+424 FIIMKIVNAKFVQA

-446 YCNPANVPIV
+446 DCNPANVPVI